1 MKLSPGN
8 ELAWNHLQDEIKRCR
23 KCGALRLSGVQCP
36 DARVPA
42 IEPRAVKLLF
52 ISEAPPLNSQSYFF
66 NERANDRLRERLFG
80 ILQDDVRLPIATLA
94 DFVAAGF
101 YLLPTVKCPSAREAH
116 NTAPGGSVIQ
126 LCADAHLS
134 RELTYIKPAGICL
147 LGRTA
152 LQGFL
157 ALREQGHVRMQGTSN
172 LSRNVSEVAGTLFAA
187 ELVRTNHT
195 VMVIPSYWPTRR
207 HRKYHEIGEHIKLLM
222 AAIDFF

>member
-1 MKLSPGN
+1 MKRSSDN
-8 ELAWNHLQDEIKRCR
+8 ELTWNHLQNEIKRCR
-23 KCGALRLSGVQCP
+23 KCGARCLSGVQYP
-36 DARVPA
+36 DARVPV

-80 ILQDDVRLPIATLA
+80 ILRDDVGSPIETLA

-101 YLLPTVKCPSAREAH
+101 YLIPTVKCPSMREMH

-152 LQGFL
+152 LRGFL
-157 ALREQGHVRMQGTSN
+157 ALCEQGHVHMQDASKLT
-172 LSRNVSEVAGTLFAA
+172 RNVSDVAGTLFGA
-187 ELVRTNHT
+187 ELAKINHS

-207 HRKYHEIGEHIKLLM
+207 HRKYHTIGEHIKLLM
-222 AAIDFF
+222 AAIDF

>member
-1 MKLSPGN
+1 MKLSHDT
-8 ELAWNHLQDEIKRCR
+8 ELTWTQLQEEIKRCR
-23 KCGALRLSGVQCP
+23 KCGALCLRGVQCP

-80 ILQDDVRLPIATLA
+80 ILRNDVGLPIETLS
-94 DFVAAGF
+94 DLVAAGF

-116 NTAPGGSVIQ
+116 NTAPRGSVIQ
-126 LCADAHLS
+126 CCADAHLS

-157 ALREQGHVRMQGTSN
+157 ALSEQGYVRTQGTSK
-172 LSRNVSEVAGTLFAA
+172 LSGNVSEVAGMLLATK
-187 ELVRTNHT
+187 LVRVNHT

-207 HRKYHEIGEHIKLLM
+207 HRKYHEIGEHIKRLM
-222 AAIDFF
+222 AAIDF

>member
-8 ELAWNHLQDEIKRCR
+8 EITWNHLQNEIKRCR
-23 KCGALRLSGVQCP
+23 KCDALRLRGVQCP
-36 DARVPA
+36 DVRVPT
-42 IEPRAVKLLF
+42 IKPRAVKLLF

-80 ILQDDVRLPIATLA
+80 ILRDDVEVPVETLA

-116 NTAPGGSVIQ
+116 NTAPGGSVIP
-126 LCADAHLS
+126 LCAGAHLS

-152 LQGFL
+152 LRGFL
-157 ALREQGHVRMQGTSN
+157 ALCEQGHVRAQDALK
-172 LSRNVSEVAGTLFAA
+172 LSRNVSEVAGTVFAA
-187 ELVRTNHT
+187 ELAKANHT

-222 AAIDFF
+222 AAIDY

>member
-8 ELAWNHLQDEIKRCR
+8 EITWNHLQEEIKRCM
-23 KCGALRLSGVQCP
+23 KCGALGLSGVQCP

-42 IEPRAVKLLF
+42 IAPRAVKLLF
-52 ISEAPPLNSQSYFF
+52 ITEAPPLNSQSYFF

-80 ILQDDVRLPIATLA
+80 ILQDDVRLPIETLA

-116 NTAPGGSVIQ
+116 NTAPGGSVIP

-134 RELTYIKPAGICL
+134 RELTSIKPAGICL

-157 ALREQGHVRMQGTSN
+157 ALCEQGHVRAPDAST
-172 LSRNVSEVAGTLFAA
+172 LTRNVSDVAGTLVAA
-187 ELVRTNHT
+187 ELTKTNHT

-222 AAIDFF
+222 AAIDF

>member
-1 MKLSPGN
+1 MKRSSDN
-8 ELAWNHLQDEIKRCR
+8 ELTWNQLQNEIKHCR
-23 KCGALRLSGVQCP
+23 KCGAACLNGVKCP
-36 DARVPA
+36 DARVPT

-52 ISEAPPLNSQSYFF
+52 ISEAPPLNSKSYFF

-80 ILQDDVRLPIATLA
+80 ILRDDVGSPIETLA

-116 NTAPGGSVIQ
+116 NTAPGGRVIQ

-157 ALREQGHVRMQGTSN
+157 ALCKHGHVRMQSASKLGSK
-172 LSRNVSEVAGTLFAA
+172 VSEVAGTLLAA
-187 ELVRTNHT
+187 ELIGANQT

-222 AAIDFF
+222 AAIKF

>member
-1 MKLSPGN
+1 MKLTPGN

>member
-1 MKLSPGN
+1 MKPGPGN
-8 ELAWNHLQDEIKRCR
+8 EITWNHLQNEIKRCR

-36 DARVPA
+36 DARVPT

-116 NTAPGGSVIQ
+116 NTAPGGNVTQ

-157 ALREQGHVRMQGTSN
+157 ALRGQGHVRMQGTSK

-195 VMVIPSYWPTRR
+195 VLVIPSYWPTRR
-207 HRKYHEIGEHIKLLM
+207 HRKYHEIGEHIKRLM
-222 AAIDFF
+222 AAIDF